1 LLQVGGV
8 SAERQATKLVSACSA
23 DLSDSDAPVLE
34 PLRAALGDESVDLLV
49 AFLTQSAAGKLLLS
63 SDGSTCLANLDGEA
77 LGQALVESAAVASC
91 AAALEIASIPF
102 VQYAIGNLTDALSDS
117 GSGSDGP
124 TEDFIEGLGLVGE
137 GEVEDFCALY
147 VSDLVPCLRS
157 QILPSLA
164 TLRSTSSGG
173 CCDAWED
180 ESVELFG
187 YTLTGQFAKLAQLA
201 GDVLCATQTPAFN
214 GTGSQRCGYTFLQ
227 SSGELANSTSAERSV
242 SFLEDLEVPT
252 DQACYKAEGEAYNDT
267 AGAAVASDEFSTSG
281 CVVTLDRFATWVDGL
296 PLADNS
302 SNSYGIDLQT
312 LFGAGECVDGADVF
326 PVVQDFF
333 PASIQDVVS
342 AYFAK
347 ACLHVPIKYADG
359 CSFAR
364 PASLVDWNY
373 EPARASQAG
382 SSEAGESSSALNS
395 LNTVPPNVTDS
406 SSSCSL
412 TPASGAAAAALLLLL
427 AGW

>member
-1 LLQVGGV
+1 
-8 SAERQATKLVSACSA
+8 
-23 DLSDSDAPVLE
+23 LSDSDAPVLE
-34 PLRAALGDESVDLLV
+34 PLRAELGDESVDLMV

-63 SDGSTCLANLDGEA
+63 ADGSTCLANMDGTA

-102 VQYAIGNLTDALSDS
+102 VQYALGNLTDALSASD
-117 GSGSDGP
+117 SGSDGP
-124 TEDFIEGLGLVGE
+124 TEELIEGLGLVEE
-137 GEVEDFCALY
+137 GEVEDFCTLY

-157 QILPSLA
+157 QILPALA

-187 YTLTGQFAKLAQLA
+187 YTLTGQFVKLAQLA

-227 SSGELANSTSAERSV
+227 SSGELANTTSAERSV
-242 SFLEDLEVPT
+242 AFLEDLEVPT

-267 AGAAVASDEFSTSG
+267 AGVVVAASDEFSTSG
-281 CVVTLDRFATWVDGL
+281 CVVTLDRFATWIDGL
-296 PLADNS
+296 PLAENS
-302 SNSYGIDLQT
+302 SESYGIDLQT

-359 CSFAR
+359 CSFSR

-406 SSSCSL
+406 SASSRL
-412 TPASGAAAAALLLLL
+412 TPAGGVATALLLLL
-427 AGW
+427 TAW